1 MRLKRDDFIENGFT
15 EGCPGCKSILSGGPV
30 RNHTEACRK
39 RMEGVM
45 QKSNEGQA
53 RIKRQIDRENEH
65 ISRILEKHDT
75 EEQVK
80 KKAKPDTEASP
91 QGGATEADQP
101 MEIVPAVR
109 SQSRASSS
117 WERPDDTDPKRQK
130 TEPSVEE
137 EPMETNMVER
147 MFQDD
152 MQ

>member
-1 MRLKRDDFIENGFT
+1 
-15 EGCPGCKSILSGGPV
+15 
-30 RNHTEACRK
+30 
-39 RMEGVM
+39 M
-45 QKSNEGQA
+45 QQSSKGQA

-65 ISRILEKHDT
+65 ISRILEKNDT
-75 EEQVK
+75 EEQAK
-80 KKAKPDTEASP
+80 KKVKPDAEASI

-130 TEPSVEE
+130 IEPSVEE

-152 MQ
+152 MRWNLDTIEDMCEKENPDLLRRAADYAYFDENTWEEIDPK

>member
-1 MRLKRDDFIENGFT
+1 
-15 EGCPGCKSILSGGPV
+15 
-30 RNHTEACRK
+30 
-39 RMEGVM
+39 M
-45 QKSNEGQA
+45 QQSSKGQA

-65 ISRILEKHDT
+65 ISRILEKNDT
-75 EEQVK
+75 EEQAK
-80 KKAKPDTEASP
+80 KKVKPDAEASI

-117 WERPDDTDPKRQK
+117 WERPDDTDPKRQR

-152 MQ
+152 MKWNLNTIEDMCEKENPDLLRRAADYAYFDENTWEEIDPK